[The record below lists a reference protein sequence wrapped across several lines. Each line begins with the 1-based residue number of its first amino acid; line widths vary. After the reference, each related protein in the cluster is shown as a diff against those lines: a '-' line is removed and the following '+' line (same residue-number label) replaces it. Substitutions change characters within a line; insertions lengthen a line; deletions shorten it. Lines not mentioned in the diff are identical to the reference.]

1 LRISENMAHR
11 VVPAHRFGGAAGFG
25 FSPATMALRGNMA
38 GADQSERVRNNADK
52 LSHPLAK
59 FPLR

>member
-1 LRISENMAHR
+1 MAHR